1 MCAGYVPV
9 DKAFA
14 QGIRIG
20 AGEGECGVFLKEPSQ
35 MRKKNVIWKLL
46 FLFYI
51 AILLY
56 VLLFAE
62 RNTHGLNGYNIRL
75 FAEIKRYIVY
85 REILGMQLVLQNLLG
100 NVIGFLPFG
109 FFLPQ
114 LNRRFDKLFKITLT
128 GFFFSLMIEGIQLVS
143 GVGCFDVD
151 DIFLNTLGGFI
162 GAAGFIIFNRIRKKY
177 GNQTTTEK
185 V

>member
-1 MCAGYVPV
+1 
-9 DKAFA
+9 
-14 QGIRIG
+14 
-20 AGEGECGVFLKEPSQ
+20 
-35 MRKKNVIWKLL
+35 MRKKDTAMKLL
-46 FLFYI
+46 FMFYI

-56 VLLFAE
+56 VLLFSE
-62 RNTHGLNGYNIRL
+62 RNTEGLNGYNVRL
-75 FAEIKRYIVY
+75 FAEIKRYITY
-85 REILGMQLVLQNLLG
+85 RERLGMKLVLQNLLG

-114 LNRRFDKLFKITLT
+114 LSRRWNRLYKITLT
-128 GFFFSLMIEGIQLVS
+128 AFFFSLTVEGIQLLS

-162 GAAGFIIFNRIRKKY
+162 GAAGFVIFDRMRKKY
-177 GNQTTTEK
+177 GNQMTTEK